1 MAPTVSIQALVTSIG
16 DVLLGNGVNDAVVE
30 QIRPKLTSLIENFA
44 SRLDIFEKALADQ
57 KAANEELQKRVA
69 FLERQ
74 VKRSI
79 ISERKRDVASVRH
92 NIIIRSNSAIKDIKS
107 FLSNCMELGGWGSK
121 VPLGN
126 IAIVELT
133 PPQGKDRASKVFRAV
148 LQEGQKA
155 ALFKGLQ
162 KGGLGPESSIKID
175 NETPFF
181 AAQAKRSLEQLSF
194 SLRQKF
200 AKSDKLRIKLTL
212 NNLRLKMRCRD
223 STAKDPRD
231 WFSPEDERAAKYFDT
246 TNVIYRDTEAPAT
259 IPTCRQFYTQILK
272 DQE

>member
-30 QIRPKLTSLIENFA
+30 QIRPELTSLIENFA

-57 KAANEELQKRVA
+57 KAVNEELQKRVA

-74 VKRSI
+74 VKKSV

-121 VPLGN
+121 VPPGN

-162 KGGLGPESSIKID
+162 KGGLGPDSSIKID

-246 TNVIYRDTEAPAT
+246 TNVIFRDNEAPAS
-259 IPTCRQFYTQILK
+259 IPSCRQFYTQILK

>member
-30 QIRPKLTSLIENFA
+30 QIRPELTSLIENFA

-57 KAANEELQKRVA
+57 KAVNEELQKRVA

-74 VKRSI
+74 VKRSV

-92 NIIIRSNSAIKDIKS
+92 NIIIWSNSAIKDIKS

-133 PPQGKDRASKVFRAV
+133 PPQGKGSPTEISVTSIW
-148 LQEGQKA
+148 
-155 ALFKGLQ
+155 ALPK
-162 KGGLGPESSIKID
+162 
-175 NETPFF
+175 
-181 AAQAKRSLEQLSF
+181 
-194 SLRQKF
+194 
-200 AKSDKLRIKLTL
+200 
-212 NNLRLKMRCRD
+212 
-223 STAKDPRD
+223 
-231 WFSPEDERAAKYFDT
+231 
-246 TNVIYRDTEAPAT
+246 
-259 IPTCRQFYTQILK
+259 
-272 DQE
+272 